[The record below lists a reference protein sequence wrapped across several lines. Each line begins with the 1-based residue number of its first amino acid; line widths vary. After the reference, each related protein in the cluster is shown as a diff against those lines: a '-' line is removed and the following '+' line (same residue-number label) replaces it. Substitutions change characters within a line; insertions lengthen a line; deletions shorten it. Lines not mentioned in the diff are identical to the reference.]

1 MNSLSTITEILG
13 WCTVINFG
21 LLALAAIGLMSMRR
35 LIAPLHA
42 RMFKISEDDLSR
54 YYFQYLGNYKLL
66 VIVLNLVPYLALKI
80 VA

>member
-1 MNSLSTITEILG
+1 MTSLDTITEILG

-21 LLALAAIGLMSMRR
+21 LLAIAAIGLMSMRSW
-35 LIAPLHA
+35 IAPLHS

-66 VIVLNLVPYLALKI
+66 VVVLNFVPYLALKI
-80 VA
+80 IA